1 MLVEVFK
8 FSSRFAAR
16 VSREPLGR
24 IAFIHYPESLRQ
36 MTANRIAGAVLISIG
51 LVGFL
56 TVADDL
62 RHVGETVGVSAIVLA
77 GIILI
82 ASTVKPIPIS
92 PVLARSCA
100 FGIFS
105 GMVLGAGLDNML
117 VGVALGLAAGTLAG
131 LLIGR
136 HHRSAE
142 NKAP

>member
-1 MLVEVFK
+1 M
-8 FSSRFAAR
+8 
-16 VSREPLGR
+16 SREPLGR
-24 IAFIHYPESLRQ
+24 IAFIHYLDSSRQ

-51 LVGFL
+51 LVGFF
-56 TVADDL
+56 TIADDL

-82 ASTVKPIPIS
+82 ASTVKPIHIS

-100 FGIFS
+100 IGIFP

-131 LLIGR
+131 VLIGR
-136 HHRSAE
+136 HQRSTKS
-142 NKAP
+142 NAP